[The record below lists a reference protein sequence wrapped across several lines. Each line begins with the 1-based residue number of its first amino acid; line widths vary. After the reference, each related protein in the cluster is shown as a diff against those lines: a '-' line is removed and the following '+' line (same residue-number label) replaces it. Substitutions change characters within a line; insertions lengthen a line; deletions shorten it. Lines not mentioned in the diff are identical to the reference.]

1 MLFLNHTIFIDIK
14 KIYLD
19 HMIWVCHYFGKYL
32 FWVII
37 VIIGPI
43 LEELAFRFGL
53 VFKKRK
59 IILSIPLILLF
70 LSTSDI
76 YMMQFTIYNVVKII
90 LLIALYLIM
99 WKRTN
104 EEFWFKIKQQ
114 YGNLIIY
121 LFLLLFT
128 LAHICE
134 FAPLFLIHTPY
145 YVVLLLPLFI
155 VGLGLTFIRLRFGIL
170 YSIAAH
176 ILWNLVMISFLIK

>member
-1 MLFLNHTIFIDIK
+1 MRNLFFFNINKILPYQQDPNRKKWIVEIGKFLLVMSLLFLSLGIIIIISMLFLNHTIFIDIK

-121 LFLLLFT
+121 NDYPQDMQLLL
-128 LAHICE
+128 
-134 FAPLFLIHTPY
+134 
-145 YVVLLLPLFI
+145 
-155 VGLGLTFIRLRFGIL
+155 LTCR
-170 YSIAAH
+170 
-176 ILWNLVMISFLIK
+176 